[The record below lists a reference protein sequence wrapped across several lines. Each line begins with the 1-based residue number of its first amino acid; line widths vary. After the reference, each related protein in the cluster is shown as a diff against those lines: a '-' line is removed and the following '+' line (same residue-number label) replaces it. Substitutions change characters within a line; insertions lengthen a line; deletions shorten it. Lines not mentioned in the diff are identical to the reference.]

1 MMQPSDSG
9 GKEWRTT
16 DRDESDR
23 ERERE
28 KEREF
33 SPPREGNVINN
44 RGGVVRFSVTPQQ
57 ASRR

>member
-1 MMQPSDSG
+1 MENDGSRRERQR
-9 GKEWRTT
+9 E
-16 DRDESDR
+16 R